1 MTAQEKGKDADMA
14 TVFKTIRK
22 RRNKDSGKLEVM
34 LDSNGAPVTYPRWRT
49 VIIDH
54 RGRRRMFTLATN
66 KMQAQKQADMLE
78 QREREIK
85 NGILPPPEA
94 EHRKYE
100 HSFDEALDEY
110 MAWGRIQGGR
120 RGLPWDDEH
129 AAKKERDLLFWRD
142 ALGMDGMGEADGILP
157 RVEAECRK
165 MFQAGNSGKTVS
177 NKVQNL
183 RALFLWCCRRGYMA
197 GNPLRELGRF
207 NTDPTFTRRA
217 MTLDEYRLLLSR
229 CASHRRLLYETAVCS
244 GLRENELR
252 LLEPQDLDRE
262 NNALRIGRLI
272 DKARKARLQYI
283 PASLMERLS
292 DFAASG
298 EAKKLYAAIYR
309 KQGARSRRKKPPA
322 NPLLYV
328 PANSATMLKRDLL
341 AAGIPFETERGRL
354 DFHAL
359 RTAYVNFLLDVG
371 APPKELQDL
380 ARHQTLEMTMNIY
393 GRARDGRKRGLVEA
407 LGDMLSMESERD
419 EDTGGVGETNIPRK
433 SVG

>member
-1 MTAQEKGKDADMA
+1 MA
-14 TVFKTIRK
+14 TVFKTTRMMK
-22 RRNKDSGKLEVM
+22 NRETGKLEAVIGS
-34 LDSNGAPVTYPRWRT
+34 DGAPIAHPRWRT
-49 VIIDH
+49 IIADH
-54 RGRRRMFTLATN
+54 RGRRRMFTLSANRT
-66 KMQAQKQADMLE
+66 QAQKQADMLE

-85 NGILPPPEA
+85 NGILPPPEP

-100 HSFDEALDEY
+100 CLFDEVLDEY
-110 MAWGRIQGGR
+110 MAWGKIQGGR

-142 ALGMDGMGEADGILP
+142 ALGLGDLGEAEGVLP
-157 RVEAECRK
+157 KVEAECRK

-177 NKVQNL
+177 NRVQNL
-183 RALFLWCCRRGYMA
+183 RALFLWCRRRGYVA
-197 GNPLRELGRF
+197 DNPLRELGRF

-217 MTLDEYRLLLSR
+217 MTLDEYRLLLSH
-229 CASHRRLLYETAVCS
+229 CAAHRRLLYETAVCS

-252 LLEPQDLDRE
+252 MLEPKDLDVE
-262 NNALRIGRLI
+262 NGALHVGRLI
-272 DKARKARLQYI
+272 DKARKARVQYI

-292 DFAASG
+292 AFAAG
-298 EAKKLYAAIYR
+298 GGAKKLYTSIYR
-309 KQGARSRRKKPPA
+309 KQGARSGRKKPPD

-371 APPKELQDL
+371 AAPKELQDL
-380 ARHQTLEMTMNIY
+380 ARHQTLEMTMNVY

-407 LGDMLSMESERD
+407 LGEMLAAEPE
-419 EDTGGVGETNIPRK
+419 GGGETGSVGKLRILRK
-433 SVG
+433 SAG